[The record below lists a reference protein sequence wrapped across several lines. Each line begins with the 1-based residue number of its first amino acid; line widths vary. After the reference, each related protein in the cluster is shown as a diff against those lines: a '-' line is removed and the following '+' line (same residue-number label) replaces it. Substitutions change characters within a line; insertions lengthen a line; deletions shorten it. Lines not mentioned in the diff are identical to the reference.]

1 MYLYMENIKPGKLFF
16 EYLYRKLTHAF
27 VSKKKIQNYYESGKY
42 ELEVKKIIES
52 AINKISQS
60 SLPENAAVVFDV
72 DETAL
77 CNYEYIKLQN
87 FGYNRKKWH
96 NYVKDAKGKVN
107 SQVKVLYDWLVEKE
121 VKIVFL
127 TGRKADEYAATQHNL
142 FEAGYEKYSV
152 LICRSKEE
160 EYIPATVFK
169 IEKRKE
175 LEKNG
180 LKIIATVGDQ
190 HNDVIGAATGL
201 RIKIPNL
208 LYFN

>member
-1 MYLYMENIKPGKLFF
+1 MENSEPVKLFF
-16 EYLYRKLTHAF
+16 DCLFKKLTHAF
-27 VSKKKIQNYYESGKY
+27 ISKKKIQNYYESGQY
-42 ELEVKKIIES
+42 ELEVKTVIDS
-52 AINKISQS
+52 AIKNISRTD
-60 SLPENAAVVFDV
+60 LPENAAVVFDV

-77 CNYEYIKLQN
+77 CNYEYIKQQN

-96 NYVKDAKGKVN
+96 DYVKDAKGNVN
-107 SQVKVLYDWLVEKE
+107 SQVKVLYDWLIEKE

-160 EYIPATVFK
+160 EYIPATIFK